1 MGTPPEMK
9 SKMDKR
15 NRILLV
21 EDDPNF
27 GSILKSYLE
36 LNDFEVVLKADG
48 KQGLSGFRSGPFD
61 ICILDVMMPE
71 MDGFTLAREIRKM
84 NSEIPLIF
92 LTARTLKSDVIEGFR
107 TGADDYITKPFD
119 SELLLYKIKAIL
131 KRSPKEEENTQ
142 TTFKIGK
149 FTFNYTLRDL
159 VSGDESYH
167 LSPKEAELL
176 RMLCTARGGVLLR
189 KDALE
194 RIWEADNYFTTRSMD
209 VFIARLRKY
218 LKNDPSIEIIN
229 IHGNGFRLTGLVTDS
244 PE

>member
-1 MGTPPEMK
+1 
-9 SKMDKR
+9 MDKK

-36 LNDFEVVLKADG
+36 LNDFDVMLKTDG
-48 KQGLSGFRSGPFD
+48 KQGLSAFRSYPYD

-71 MDGFTLAREIRKM
+71 MDGFTLAREIRKL
-84 NSEIPLIF
+84 NAEIPVIF
-92 LTARTLKSDVIEGFR
+92 LTAKTLKEDVIEGFR

-119 SELLLYKIKAIL
+119 SELLLYKIRAIL
-131 KRSPKEEENTQ
+131 KRAPRDDENQQ
-142 TTFKIGK
+142 TMFRIGK
-149 FTFNYTLRDL
+149 FTFNYPLRDL
-159 VSGDESYH
+159 DHPDGSVH

-176 RMLCTARGGVLLR
+176 RLLCIAKGGVLLR
-189 KDALE
+189 KEALD

-218 LKNDPSIEIIN
+218 FKNDPSVEIIN
-229 IHGNGFRLTGLVTDS
+229 IHGNGFRLTGLLI
-244 PE
+244 E

>member
-1 MGTPPEMK
+1 MIMK
-9 SKMDKR
+9 KIMDKK

-36 LNDFEVVLKADG
+36 LNDFDVLLKTDG
-48 KQGLSGFRSGPFD
+48 KQGLSAFRSFPCD

-71 MDGFTLAREIRKM
+71 MDGFTLAREIRKL
-84 NSEIPLIF
+84 NSDIPLIF
-92 LTARTLKSDVIEGFR
+92 LTAKTLKADVIEGFR

-131 KRSPKEEENTQ
+131 KRTPKDEENPQ
-142 TTFKIGK
+142 TLFRVGK
-149 FTFNYTLRDL
+149 FNFNYPLRDL
-159 VSGDESYH
+159 VSHDEAIH

-176 RMLCTARGGVLLR
+176 RMLCTAKGGVLLR

-194 RIWEADNYFTTRSMD
+194 KIWEADNYFTTRSMD
-209 VFIARLRKY
+209 VFVARLRKY
-218 LKNDPSIEIIN
+218 FKSDPSIEIIN
-229 IHGNGFRLTGLVTDS
+229 IHGNGFRLAGLQSEVTGL
-244 PE
+244 